1 MVLPKYNF
9 YVGFHKYGFIV
20 NSGYDINKDTGD
32 YYVNEN
38 IIASST
44 IDVKKQCNY
53 IYFDAIQGQASSFYN
68 CGLYYYDKD
77 NNYIGYY
84 TYNQRLNSGNI
95 GDAVGHSIVKI
106 PDNTAYIAYTY
117 AKDDSD
123 FKESINNTRSPI
135 YELKL
140 IVPHYKELSK
150 KYAKENGQEFFRESL
165 DGKLNVFGDDYE
177 FINGFSLEDSGAFI
191 IEKYDE
197 NSIKP
202 RRYSVYYKG
211 EFNKTDCK
219 FDKSKKSCELKTT
232 AIDNYT
238 NILNGYEN
246 TYDLI
251 KLAPEIEK
259 INMSIR
265 PLIQIYV
272 RGASSI
278 SNFLGGTYWE
288 VDTNEVVDDHSKLV
302 NDLHFSFIRSCNE
315 MHVHGSSIIGLEG
328 TYAGTS
334 NNYICESGYYS
345 IYADIYESFLG
356 FARVYIKRISD
367 GKIMFKSENDIKIS
381 YAGST
386 SEISND
392 RLYIPPDTGD
402 IKMIPVAEGLSEN
415 PAISNI
421 FAYILYRRILL
432 NADSIED
439 SEGIKSTYDIPIND
453 ISDSSNYK
461 KCIGLSGYAF
471 IYCKAIYSSVPTRY
485 GLNDHGQYFTNKFTP
500 SSTGIGR
507 PIPICRSQW
516 VNASIWYV
524 YDTQYY
530 ALEEKLRSNIVL
542 KDSYSIAS
550 VIKVLLNKIDS
561 SIKHEA
567 TPEYSRFL
575 YDETVPISMNRFYVY
590 ITQKTNILKGQYDQ
604 PAQKAEIS
612 FSDVMKMLR
621 DCFRCYW
628 YIENN
633 KLKIEHISFFMKG
646 GSYLNSSAIQLDATK
661 LTDQFNKKSVSYF
674 QSEIEYD
681 KSELNSRYEFGWM
694 DNAAEAFGGI
704 TIDVNSNYVQKDK
717 NEEINISRFS
727 SDVDYMLLNPSDFSE
742 DGFALLCPV
751 KSNSVYTLPI
761 VESALVD
768 EDNNNYKIVAQ
779 NWYASWP
786 YLLRFYMYDMPAH
799 NIECNALDSLTVS
812 GIKLCMEHSIEIP
825 IKEDLDV
832 KKLIKTTIGN
842 GKIDEYSVNVDTRM
856 AKIKLVYQ
864 PQ

>member
-53 IYFDAIQGQASSFYN
+53 IYFDAIQGQASSFYD

-345 IYADIYESFLG
+345 IYADISESFLG

-392 RLYIPPDTGD
+392 RLYIPSDTGD

-415 PAISNI
+415 PAIGNI

-485 GLNDHGQYFTNKFTP
+485 GLNDHGQYFTNKFIP

-761 VESALVD
+761 VESTLVD

>member
-44 IDVKKQCNY
+44 IGVKKQCNY
-53 IYFDAIQGQASSFYN
+53 IYFDAIQGQASSFYD

-345 IYADIYESFLG
+345 IYADISESFLG

-392 RLYIPPDTGD
+392 RLYIPSDTGD

-415 PAISNI
+415 PVISNI

-485 GLNDHGQYFTNKFTP
+485 GLNDHGQYFTNKFIP
-500 SSTGIGR
+500 SSTEIGR

-761 VESALVD
+761 VESTLVD

>member
-44 IDVKKQCNY
+44 IGVKKQCNY

-123 FKESINNTRSPI
+123 FKESINNTKSPI

-140 IVPHYKELSK
+140 ITLHYKELSK

-165 DGKLNVFGDDYE
+165 DGKLNVFGNDYE
-177 FINGFSLEDSGAFI
+177 FINDFDLEDSGIFI

-392 RLYIPPDTGD
+392 RLYIPSDTGD

-415 PAISNI
+415 PVIGNI

-485 GLNDHGQYFTNKFTP
+485 GLNDHGQYFTNKFIP

-516 VNASIWYV
+516 VNASIWYI

-530 ALEEKLRSNIVL
+530 TLEEKLRSNIVL

-761 VESALVD
+761 VESTLID

>member
-95 GDAVGHSIVKI
+95 GDAVGHSIVEI

-117 AKDDSD
+117 AKDDND
-123 FKESINNTRSPI
+123 FKESINNTKSPI

-140 IVPHYKELSK
+140 ITLHYKELSK

-165 DGKLNVFGDDYE
+165 DGKLNVFGNDYE
-177 FINGFSLEDSGAFI
+177 FINGFDLEDSGIFI

-219 FDKSKKSCELKTT
+219 FDKSKKSCELKTI

-415 PAISNI
+415 PVISNI

-485 GLNDHGQYFTNKFTP
+485 GLNDHGQYFTNKFIP

-542 KDSYSIAS
+542 KDSYSITS

-761 VESALVD
+761 VESTLVD

>member
-1 MVLPKYNF
+1 MIPPKYNF
-9 YVGFHKYGFIV
+9 YVGSHKYGFII
-20 NSGYDINKDTGD
+20 NSGYDIDKDTGD
-32 YYVNEN
+32 YYVNES
-38 IIASST
+38 ILASNT
-44 IDVKKQCNY
+44 ISIKKQCKY

-95 GDAVGHSIVKI
+95 GDAVGHSIVEI

-117 AKDDSD
+117 AKDDND
-123 FKESINNTRSPI
+123 FKESINNTKSPI

-140 IVPHYKELSK
+140 ITLHYKELSK

-165 DGKLNVFGDDYE
+165 DGKLNVFGNDYE
-177 FINGFSLEDSGAFI
+177 FINGFDLEDSGIFI

-345 IYADIYESFLG
+345 IYADISKSFLG

-392 RLYIPPDTGD
+392 RLYILPDTGD

-415 PAISNI
+415 PVISNI

-485 GLNDHGQYFTNKFTP
+485 GLNDHGQYFTNKFIP

-761 VESALVD
+761 VESTLVD

>member
-345 IYADIYESFLG
+345 IYADISESFLG

-415 PAISNI
+415 PVISNI

-485 GLNDHGQYFTNKFTP
+485 GLNDHGQYFTNKFIS

-761 VESALVD
+761 VESTLVD

>member
-44 IDVKKQCNY
+44 IGVKKQCNY

-345 IYADIYESFLG
+345 IYADISKSFLG
-356 FARVYIKRISD
+356 FARIYIKRISD

-415 PAISNI
+415 PVIGNI

-485 GLNDHGQYFTNKFTP
+485 GLNDHGQYFTNKFIP

-761 VESALVD
+761 VKSTLVD

>member
-1 MVLPKYNF
+1 MIPPKYNF
-9 YVGFHKYGFIV
+9 YVGSHKYGFII
-20 NSGYDINKDTGD
+20 NSGYDIDKDTGD
-32 YYVNEN
+32 YYVNES
-38 IIASST
+38 ILASNT
-44 IDVKKQCNY
+44 ISIKKQCKY
-53 IYFDAIQGQASSFYN
+53 IYFDAIQGQASSFYE
-68 CGLYYYDKD
+68 CGLYYYDKN

-219 FDKSKKSCELKTT
+219 FDRSKKLCELKTT

-415 PAISNI
+415 PVIGNI

-485 GLNDHGQYFTNKFTP
+485 GLNDHGQYFTNKFIP

-761 VESALVD
+761 VESTLID

>member
-219 FDKSKKSCELKTT
+219 FDRSKKLCELKTT

-238 NILNGYEN
+238 NVLNNYEN

-259 INMSIR
+259 INMSMR
-265 PLIQIYV
+265 PLIQVYA

-288 VDTNEVVDDHSKLV
+288 TDTSEVVDDHSRLV
-302 NDLHFSFIRSCNE
+302 NDLHFSFIRACNE
-315 MHVHGSSIIGLEG
+315 MYVRGSSIKGLEG
-328 TYAGTS
+328 IYAGTRGDYVGES
-334 NNYICESGYYS
+334 NYYH
-345 IYADIYESFLG
+345 IYTDISESFAG
-356 FARVYIKRISD
+356 FARIQIKRISD
-367 GKIMFKSENDIKIS
+367 EKVMFESEKQIKVS
-381 YAGST
+381 YASDI
-386 SEISND
+386 SEIGHD
-392 RLYIPPDTGD
+392 TIYIPSDVGD
-402 IKMIPVAEGLSEN
+402 IQMIPVAEGLTEYPVICN
-415 PAISNI
+415 V
-421 FAYILYRRILL
+421 FAYVLYRRILL
-432 NADSIED
+432 NVDSVED
-439 SEGIKSTYDIPIND
+439 SEGIKNTYDIPAND
-453 ISDSSNYK
+453 ISDNSNYK
-461 KCIGLSGYAF
+461 KCIGLSGYAL
-471 IYCKAIYSSVPTRY
+471 IYCKAVYSSVPTRY
-485 GLNDHGQYFTNKFTP
+485 GLNDYGVYFTNKFIP
-500 SSTGIGR
+500 STAGIGR
-507 PIPICRSQW
+507 PMPICRSQW
-516 VNASIWYV
+516 VNVSIWYV
-524 YDTQYY
+524 YDTGYY
-530 ALEEKLRSNIVL
+530 ALEEKLRSNIIL
-542 KDSYSIAS
+542 KNSYSIAS
-550 VIKVLLNKIDS
+550 VIKVLLNRIDS
-561 SIKHEA
+561 SIRHEA
-567 TPEYSRFL
+567 TSEYSRFL
-575 YDETVPISMNRFYVY
+575 YDENVPINMNRFYVY

-633 KLKIEHISFFMKG
+633 KLKIEHISFFMNG
-646 GSYLNSSAIQLDATK
+646 GSYLDNNAIQLDITK
-661 LTDQFNKKSVSYF
+661 LTDQFNKKSASYF

-694 DNAAEAFGGI
+694 DNSTEAFGGI

-751 KSNSVYTLPI
+751 KNNSVYTLPI
-761 VESALVD
+761 VESTLID

-786 YLLRFYMYDMPAH
+786 YLLRFYMYDMPAR

-812 GIKLCMEHSIEIP
+812 GIKLCMEHSIEVP
-825 IKEDLDV
+825 IKEDLDE
-832 KKLIKTTIGN
+832 KKLIKTTVGN

>member
-1 MVLPKYNF
+1 MIPPKYNF
-9 YVGFHKYGFIV
+9 YVGSHKYGFII
-20 NSGYDINKDTGD
+20 NSGYDIDKDTGD
-32 YYVNEN
+32 YYVNES
-38 IIASST
+38 ILASNT
-44 IDVKKQCNY
+44 ISIKKQCKY
-53 IYFDAIQGQASSFYN
+53 IYFDAIQGQASSFYE
-68 CGLYYYDKD
+68 CGLYYYDKN

-84 TYNQRLNSGNI
+84 TYSQRLNSGII
-95 GDAVGHSIVKI
+95 GDAVGHSIVEI

-117 AKDDSD
+117 AKDDND
-123 FKESINNTRSPI
+123 FKESINNTKSPI

-140 IVPHYKELSK
+140 ITLHYKELSK

-165 DGKLNVFGDDYE
+165 DGKLNVFGNDYE
-177 FINGFSLEDSGAFI
+177 FINGFDLEDSGIFI

-345 IYADIYESFLG
+345 IYADISESFLG

-392 RLYIPPDTGD
+392 RLYIPSDTGD

-415 PAISNI
+415 PVIGNI

-485 GLNDHGQYFTNKFTP
+485 GLNDHGQYFTNKFIP

-516 VNASIWYV
+516 VNASIWYI

-530 ALEEKLRSNIVL
+530 TLEEKLRSNIVL

-674 QSEIEYD
+674 QSKIEYN

-761 VESALVD
+761 VESTLVD

>member
-1 MVLPKYNF
+1 MIPPKYNF
-9 YVGFHKYGFIV
+9 YVGSHKYGFII
-20 NSGYDINKDTGD
+20 NSGYDIDKDTGD
-32 YYVNEN
+32 YYVNES
-38 IIASST
+38 ILASNT
-44 IDVKKQCNY
+44 ISIKKQCKY
-53 IYFDAIQGQASSFYN
+53 IYFDAIQGQASSFYE

-211 EFNKTDCK
+211 EFNKTNCK

-288 VDTNEVVDDHSKLV
+288 VDTSEVVDDHSKLV

-345 IYADIYESFLG
+345 IYADISESFLG

-415 PAISNI
+415 PVIGNI

-485 GLNDHGQYFTNKFTP
+485 GLNDHGQYFTNKFIP

-761 VESALVD
+761 VESTLVD

-786 YLLRFYMYDMPAH
+786 YLLRFYMYDMPAR

>member
-44 IDVKKQCNY
+44 MDVKKQCKY
-53 IYFDAIQGQASSFYN
+53 IYFDAIQGQASSFYE
-68 CGLYYYDKD
+68 CGLYYYDKN

-386 SEISND
+386 SEISNN
-392 RLYIPPDTGD
+392 RLYIPSDTGD

-415 PAISNI
+415 PVISNI

-485 GLNDHGQYFTNKFTP
+485 GLNDHGQYFTNKFIP

-761 VESALVD
+761 VESTLVD

>member
-1 MVLPKYNF
+1 MIPPKYNF
-9 YVGFHKYGFIV
+9 YVGSHKYGFII
-20 NSGYDINKDTGD
+20 NSGYDIDKDTGD
-32 YYVNEN
+32 YYVNES
-38 IIASST
+38 ILASNT
-44 IDVKKQCNY
+44 ISIKKQCKY

-219 FDKSKKSCELKTT
+219 FDRSKKLCELKTT

-345 IYADIYESFLG
+345 IYADISESFLG

-392 RLYIPPDTGD
+392 RLYISPDTGD

-415 PAISNI
+415 PVISNI

-485 GLNDHGQYFTNKFTP
+485 GLNDHGQYFTNKFIP

-761 VESALVD
+761 VESTLID
-768 EDNNNYKIVAQ
+768 EDSNSYKVVAQ

-786 YLLRFYMYDMPAH
+786 YLLRFYMYDMPAYH
-799 NIECNALDSLTVS
+799 IECNVLDSLTVS
-812 GIKLCMEHSIEIP
+812 SIKPCMEHSIEIP

-842 GKIDEYSVNVDTRM
+842 GKIDEYSVNIDTRM

>member
-44 IDVKKQCNY
+44 IGVKKQCNY
-53 IYFDAIQGQASSFYN
+53 IYFDAIQGQASSFYD

-345 IYADIYESFLG
+345 IYADISESFLG

-392 RLYIPPDTGD
+392 RLYIPSDTGD

-415 PAISNI
+415 PVIGNI

-485 GLNDHGQYFTNKFTP
+485 GLNDHGQYFTNKFIP

-561 SIKHEA
+561 STKHEA

-761 VESALVD
+761 VESTLVD

>member
-38 IIASST
+38 IIASNT

-117 AKDDSD
+117 AKDDND
-123 FKESINNTRSPI
+123 FKESINNTKSPI

-140 IVPHYKELSK
+140 ITLHYKELSK

-219 FDKSKKSCELKTT
+219 FDRSKKLCELKTT

-238 NILNGYEN
+238 NVLNNYEN

-345 IYADIYESFLG
+345 IYADISESFLG

-415 PAISNI
+415 PVISNI

-485 GLNDHGQYFTNKFTP
+485 GLNDHGQYFTNKFIP

-575 YDETVPISMNRFYVY
+575 YDENVPINMNRFYVY

-761 VESALVD
+761 VESTLVD

>member
-219 FDKSKKSCELKTT
+219 FDRSKKLCELKTT

-238 NILNGYEN
+238 NVLNNYEN

-259 INMSIR
+259 INMSMR
-265 PLIQIYV
+265 PLIQVYA

-288 VDTNEVVDDHSKLV
+288 TDTSEVVDDHSRLV
-302 NDLHFSFIRSCNE
+302 NDLHFSFIRACNE
-315 MHVHGSSIIGLEG
+315 MYVRGSSIKGLEG
-328 TYAGTS
+328 IYAGTRGDYVGES
-334 NNYICESGYYS
+334 NYYH
-345 IYADIYESFLG
+345 IYTDISESFTG
-356 FARVYIKRISD
+356 FARIQIKRISD
-367 GKIMFKSENDIKIS
+367 EKVMFESEKQIKVS
-381 YAGST
+381 YASDI
-386 SEISND
+386 SEIGHD
-392 RLYIPPDTGD
+392 TIYIPSDVGD
-402 IKMIPVAEGLSEN
+402 IQMIPVAEGLTEYPVICN
-415 PAISNI
+415 V
-421 FAYILYRRILL
+421 FAYVLYRRILL
-432 NADSIED
+432 NVDSVED
-439 SEGIKSTYDIPIND
+439 SEGIKNTYDIPAND
-453 ISDSSNYK
+453 ISDNSNYK
-461 KCIGLSGYAF
+461 KCIGLSGYAL
-471 IYCKAIYSSVPTRY
+471 IYCKAVYSSVPTRY
-485 GLNDHGQYFTNKFTP
+485 GLNDYGVYFTNKFIP
-500 SSTGIGR
+500 STAGIGR
-507 PIPICRSQW
+507 PMPICRSQW
-516 VNASIWYV
+516 VNVSIWYV
-524 YDTQYY
+524 YDTGYY
-530 ALEEKLRSNIVL
+530 ALEEKLRSNIIL
-542 KDSYSIAS
+542 KNSYSIAS
-550 VIKVLLNKIDS
+550 VIKVLLNRIDS
-561 SIKHEA
+561 SIRHEA
-567 TPEYSRFL
+567 TSEYSCFL
-575 YDETVPISMNRFYVY
+575 YDENVPINMNRFYVY

-633 KLKIEHISFFMKG
+633 KLKIEHISFFMNG
-646 GSYLNSSAIQLDATK
+646 GSYLDNNAIQLDITK
-661 LTDQFNKKSVSYF
+661 LTDQFNKKSASYF

-694 DNAAEAFGGI
+694 DNSTEAFGGI

-751 KSNSVYTLPI
+751 KNNSVYTLPI
-761 VESALVD
+761 VESTLID

-786 YLLRFYMYDMPAH
+786 YLLRFYMYDMPAR

-812 GIKLCMEHSIEIP
+812 GIKLCMEHSIEVP

>member
-44 IDVKKQCNY
+44 IGVKKQCNY
-53 IYFDAIQGQASSFYN
+53 IYFDAIQGQASSFYD

-345 IYADIYESFLG
+345 IYADISESFLG

-415 PAISNI
+415 PVISNI

-485 GLNDHGQYFTNKFTP
+485 GLNDHGQYFTNKFIP

-761 VESALVD
+761 VESTLVD

>member
-53 IYFDAIQGQASSFYN
+53 IYFDAIQGQASSFYD

-219 FDKSKKSCELKTT
+219 FDRSKKLCELKTT

-238 NILNGYEN
+238 NVLNNYEN

-259 INMSIR
+259 INMSMR
-265 PLIQIYV
+265 PLIQVYA

-288 VDTNEVVDDHSKLV
+288 TDTSEVVDDHSRLV

-345 IYADIYESFLG
+345 IYADISESFLG

-392 RLYIPPDTGD
+392 RLYIPPNTGD

-415 PAISNI
+415 PVISNI

-485 GLNDHGQYFTNKFTP
+485 GLNDHGQYFTNKFIP

-761 VESALVD
+761 VESTLVD

>member
-345 IYADIYESFLG
+345 IYADISESFLG

-415 PAISNI
+415 PVISNI

-485 GLNDHGQYFTNKFTP
+485 GLNDHGQYFTNKFIP

-761 VESALVD
+761 VESTLVD

>member
-44 IDVKKQCNY
+44 INVKKQCNY
-53 IYFDAIQGQASSFYN
+53 IYFDAIQGQASSFYD

-219 FDKSKKSCELKTT
+219 FDRSKKLCELKTT

-238 NILNGYEN
+238 NVLNNYEN

-259 INMSIR
+259 INMSMR
-265 PLIQIYV
+265 PLIQVYA

-288 VDTNEVVDDHSKLV
+288 TDTSEVVDDHSRLV

-345 IYADIYESFLG
+345 IYADISKSFLG

-392 RLYIPPDTGD
+392 RLYIPSYTGD

-415 PAISNI
+415 PVIGNI

-485 GLNDHGQYFTNKFTP
+485 GLNDHGQYFTNKFIP

-761 VESALVD
+761 VESTLVD

>member
-32 YYVNEN
+32 YYVNKN

-53 IYFDAIQGQASSFYN
+53 IYFDAIQGQASSFYD

-219 FDKSKKSCELKTT
+219 FDRSKKLCELKTT

-238 NILNGYEN
+238 NVLNNYEN

-259 INMSIR
+259 INMSMR
-265 PLIQIYV
+265 PLIQVYA

-288 VDTNEVVDDHSKLV
+288 TDTSEVVDDHSRLV
-302 NDLHFSFIRSCNE
+302 NDLHFSFIRACNE
-315 MHVHGSSIIGLEG
+315 MYVRGSSIKGLEG
-328 TYAGTS
+328 IYAGTRGDYVGES
-334 NNYICESGYYS
+334 NYYH
-345 IYADIYESFLG
+345 IYTDISESFAG
-356 FARVYIKRISD
+356 FARIQIKRISD
-367 GKIMFKSENDIKIS
+367 EKVMFESEKQIKVS
-381 YAGST
+381 YASDI
-386 SEISND
+386 SEIGHD
-392 RLYIPPDTGD
+392 TIYIPSDVGD
-402 IKMIPVAEGLSEN
+402 IQMIPVAEGLTEYPVICN
-415 PAISNI
+415 V
-421 FAYILYRRILL
+421 FAYVLYRRILL
-432 NADSIED
+432 NVDSVED
-439 SEGIKSTYDIPIND
+439 SEGIKNTYDIPAND
-453 ISDSSNYK
+453 ISDNSNYK
-461 KCIGLSGYAF
+461 KCIGLSGYAL
-471 IYCKAIYSSVPTRY
+471 IYCKAVYSSVPTRY
-485 GLNDHGQYFTNKFTP
+485 GLNDYGVYFTNKFIP
-500 SSTGIGR
+500 STAGIGR
-507 PIPICRSQW
+507 PMPICRSQW
-516 VNASIWYV
+516 VNVSIWYV
-524 YDTQYY
+524 YDTGYY
-530 ALEEKLRSNIVL
+530 ALEEKLRSNIIL
-542 KDSYSIAS
+542 KNSYSIAS
-550 VIKVLLNKIDS
+550 VIKVLLNRIDS
-561 SIKHEA
+561 SIRHEA
-567 TPEYSRFL
+567 TSEYSRFL
-575 YDETVPISMNRFYVY
+575 YDENVPINMNRFYVY

-633 KLKIEHISFFMKG
+633 KLKIEHISFFMNG
-646 GSYLNSSAIQLDATK
+646 GSYLDNNAIQLDITK
-661 LTDQFNKKSVSYF
+661 LTDQFNKKSASYF

-694 DNAAEAFGGI
+694 DNSTEAFGGI

-751 KSNSVYTLPI
+751 KNNSVYTLPI
-761 VESALVD
+761 VESTLID

-786 YLLRFYMYDMPAH
+786 YLLRFYMYDMPAR

>member
-9 YVGFHKYGFIV
+9 YVGFHKYRFIV

-219 FDKSKKSCELKTT
+219 FDRSKKLCELKTT

-238 NILNGYEN
+238 NVLNNYEN

-259 INMSIR
+259 INMSMR
-265 PLIQIYV
+265 PLIQVYA

-345 IYADIYESFLG
+345 IYADISESFLG

-415 PAISNI
+415 PVISNI

-485 GLNDHGQYFTNKFTP
+485 GLNDHGQYFTNKFIP

-761 VESALVD
+761 VESTLVD

>member
-1 MVLPKYNF
+1 MIPPKYNF
-9 YVGFHKYGFIV
+9 YVGSHKYGFIV
-20 NSGYDINKDTGD
+20 NSGYDIDKDTGD
-32 YYVNEN
+32 YYVNES
-38 IIASST
+38 ILASNT
-44 IDVKKQCNY
+44 ISIKKQCKY

-95 GDAVGHSIVKI
+95 GDAVGHSIVEI

-117 AKDDSD
+117 AKDDND
-123 FKESINNTRSPI
+123 FKESINNTKSPI

-140 IVPHYKELSK
+140 ITLHYKELSK

-165 DGKLNVFGDDYE
+165 DGKLNVFGNDYE
-177 FINGFSLEDSGAFI
+177 FINGFDLEDSGIFI

-415 PAISNI
+415 PVISNI

-485 GLNDHGQYFTNKFTP
+485 GLNDHGQYFTNKFIP

-530 ALEEKLRSNIVL
+530 TLEEKLRSNIVL

-761 VESALVD
+761 VESTLID

>member
-53 IYFDAIQGQASSFYN
+53 IYFDAIQGQASSFYD

-219 FDKSKKSCELKTT
+219 FDRSKKLCELKTT

-238 NILNGYEN
+238 NVLNNYEN

-259 INMSIR
+259 INMSMR
-265 PLIQIYV
+265 PLIQVYA

-288 VDTNEVVDDHSKLV
+288 TDTSEVVDDHSRLV

-345 IYADIYESFLG
+345 IYADISKSFLG

-392 RLYIPPDTGD
+392 RLYIPSYTGD

-415 PAISNI
+415 PVIGNI

-485 GLNDHGQYFTNKFTP
+485 GLNDHGQYFTNKFIP

-761 VESALVD
+761 VESTLVD